1 MRVNF
6 GSPRTRAL
14 IVHCPRDWGRRVAC
28 LIRPVWSGGHA
39 GSYNQ
44 ATGPPMPACLH
55 TGAFNGRPSGAR
67 HGAGGTDVTPRTDMN
82 RGYSGSS
89 QGTPAYRTIKLA
101 SRGGECKS
109 LVCCHNTQH
118 RRRPFAFNRR
128 QLLVSSSHRAERVSC
143 AGSCWSSQEGWSAA
157 AMSIDGYELPNG
169 TAGSLAHSG
178 PRESDPDRRARAAEL
193 LPAPAVLI
201 T

>member
-1 MRVNF
+1 MNF
-6 GSPRTRAL
+6 GSPRTRASL
-14 IVHCPRDWGRRVAC
+14 VHCPRDRGRRVAC

-44 ATGPPMPACLH
+44 AAAPHMRLGSR
-55 TGAFNGRPSGAR
+55 GRAFNCRRSGAR

-118 RRRPFAFNRR
+118 RRKAFASTGGSCWFHH
-128 QLLVSSSHRAERVSC
+128 LIELTVKSC

-157 AMSIDGYELPNG
+157 AMSVGGYELPNG
-169 TAGSLAHSG
+169 TAGSLAH
-178 PRESDPDRRARAAEL
+178 L
-193 LPAPAVLI
+193 
-201 T
+201 

>member
-1 MRVNF
+1 MR
-6 GSPRTRAL
+6 GRTTKQQGRP
-14 IVHCPRDWGRRVAC
+14 CPRACTPARSTAAPVARGMAPTA
-28 LIRPVWSGGHA
+28 LTSRHA
-39 GSYNQ
+39 G
-44 ATGPPMPACLH
+44 ARTGVVCI
-55 TGAFNGRPSGAR
+55 FFQRP
-67 HGAGGTDVTPRTDMN
+67 
-82 RGYSGSS
+82 
-89 QGTPAYRTIKLA
+89 PAYRTIKLA

-118 RRRPFAFNRR
+118 RRKPFAFNRR

-157 AMSIDGYELPNG
+157 AMSVGGYELPNG

>member
-1 MRVNF
+1 
-6 GSPRTRAL
+6 
-14 IVHCPRDWGRRVAC
+14 
-28 LIRPVWSGGHA
+28 
-39 GSYNQ
+39 
-44 ATGPPMPACLH
+44 MPACLH

-89 QGTPAYRTIKLA
+89 QGTPAYYMLKIFFCLRSFRICCVVTDHTKASQTIHVQQSTGDSCWFHHLIELTVK
-101 SRGGECKS
+101 
-109 LVCCHNTQH
+109 
-118 RRRPFAFNRR
+118 
-128 QLLVSSSHRAERVSC
+128 SC

-157 AMSIDGYELPNG
+157 AMSVGGYELPNG
-169 TAGSLAHSG
+169 TAGGLTHPG